1 MPPARKYYRVNR
13 DLIYTATI
21 KYGIH
26 FEVYFYSGG
35 LVVGGGGNFRH
46 FVCPV
51 KNNPKFRFKRVK
63 KKIFLPVLVQVCYS
77 LLALV
82 QKLEIIVLSVTH

>member
-1 MPPARKYYRVNR
+1 MPPARKYAKVNR

-21 KYGIH
+21 KYGI
-26 FEVYFYSGG
+26 YFYSVG
-35 LVVGGGGNFRH
+35 LVGGGNFRH

-63 KKIFLPVLVQVCYS
+63 EKLFLPVLVQVCYS